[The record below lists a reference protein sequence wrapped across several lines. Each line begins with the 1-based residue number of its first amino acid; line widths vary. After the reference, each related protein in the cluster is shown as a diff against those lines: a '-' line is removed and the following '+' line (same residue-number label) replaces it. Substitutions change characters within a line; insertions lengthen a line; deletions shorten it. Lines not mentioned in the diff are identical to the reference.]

1 MDTIQKAVL
10 IAHTLIALL
19 IIVLV
24 LLQRGKGAD
33 AGAAF
38 GAGASGTVF
47 GARGSSSFFSRA
59 TGICAAAFFISS
71 LTLAYLSTQAT
82 SAPTSLLE
90 STPVSET
97 EIAPAPELSDEMP
110 VSDLPELESAEDDVE
125 LPDLEE
131 DSTGGLLSDRAAG
144 RFSYEVLQHMG
155 SKFRSSLLLG
165 YVRASRH

>member
-1 MDTIQKAVL
+1 MDTMQKVVL

-59 TGICAAAFFISS
+59 TAVCATLFFVSS
-71 LTLAYLSTQAT
+71 LTLAYLSSQGSAT
-82 SAPTSLLE
+82 PRSLLE
-90 STPVSET
+90 D
-97 EIAPAPELSDEMP
+97 APIVEEEVQTAPELSDELP
-110 VSDLPELESAEDDVE
+110 VSDLPTLEPTEDSLD
-125 LPDLEE
+125 LPTLEE
-131 DSTGGLLSDRAAG
+131 PPAEPDQ
-144 RFSYEVLQHMG
+144 E
-155 SKFRSSLLLG
+155 
-165 YVRASRH
+165 

>member
-59 TGICAAAFFISS
+59 TAVCATLFFVSSLALAYISS
-71 LTLAYLSTQAT
+71 QAT
-82 SAPTSLLE
+82 DAPTSLLE
-90 STPVSET
+90 NAPPVEEAVDEVEVPMPSGETP
-97 EIAPAPELSDEMP
+97 I
-110 VSDLPELESAEDDVE
+110 SDLPELEATEDSAD
-125 LPDLEE
+125 LPPLEE
-131 DSTGGLLSDRAAG
+131 EDQADDQ
-144 RFSYEVLQHMG
+144 E
-155 SKFRSSLLLG
+155 
-165 YVRASRH
+165 

>member
-59 TGICAAAFFISS
+59 TAVCATLFFVSS
-71 LTLAYLSTQAT
+71 LALAYLSSQG
-82 SAPTSLLE
+82 SAEPASLLE
-90 STPVSET
+90 DAPIVEVEPET
-97 EIAPAPELSDEMP
+97 VPDLSDELP
-110 VSDLPELESAEDDVE
+110 VSDLPSLEPTEDPLD
-125 LPDLEE
+125 LPSLEE
-131 DSTGGLLSDRAAG
+131 EPRAPD
-144 RFSYEVLQHMG
+144 QD
-155 SKFRSSLLLG
+155 
-165 YVRASRH
+165 

>member
-47 GARGSSSFFSRA
+47 GARGSASFFSRA
-59 TGICAAAFFISS
+59 TAVCATAFFVSS
-71 LTLAYLSTQAT
+71 LTLAYLSSQSTA
-82 SAPTSLLE
+82 APSSLLE
-90 STPVSET
+90 D
-97 EIAPAPELSDEMP
+97 APIVEDEPDLVPDLNEEMP
-110 VSDLPELESAEDDVE
+110 VSELPSLEPTEDAADLPTLDEPSA
-125 LPDLEE
+125 PN
-131 DSTGGLLSDRAAG
+131 
-144 RFSYEVLQHMG
+144 Q
-155 SKFRSSLLLG
+155 
-165 YVRASRH
+165 

>member
-38 GAGASGTVF
+38 GVGASGTVF

-59 TGICAAAFFISS
+59 TAVCATLFFVSSLALAYISS
-71 LTLAYLSTQAT
+71 QVTD
-82 SAPTSLLE
+82 APTSLLE
-90 STPVSET
+90 NAPPVEEAVDEVQVPMPSAETP
-97 EIAPAPELSDEMP
+97 I
-110 VSDLPELESAEDDVE
+110 SDLPELEATQDSAD
-125 LPDLEE
+125 LPSLEE
-131 DSTGGLLSDRAAG
+131 EDQADDQ
-144 RFSYEVLQHMG
+144 E
-155 SKFRSSLLLG
+155 
-165 YVRASRH
+165 